1 MMLTNALK
9 TMEDVTNHVTIRWEV
24 TSAPAGKDTE
34 FHLINELVK
43 AGSVLPILLMIIRSM
58 SLLDTIP

>member
-9 TMEDVTNHVTIRWEV
+9 KMEDVTNYVTIRWEV

-43 AGSVLPILLMIIRSM
+43 AGLVLPIL
-58 SLLDTIP
+58 